1 MRMGKT
7 TKKTPGSKFSKGPKG
22 AKGPMV
28 DRRRPLRRKAC
39 KFCIERVERLDFRDT
54 ARLLKFTSERG
65 KILPRRISGN
75 CSRHQRQLA
84 SAVKRARAIALLPY
98 ITTE

>member
-1 MRMGKT
+1 MIRSGKAR
-7 TKKTPGSKFSKGPKG
+7 KGPGSKRVRG
-22 AKGPMV
+22 AKGSAV

-39 KFCIERVERLDFRDT
+39 KFCIERLERLDFRDT

-84 SAVKRARAIALLPY
+84 SAVKRARAVALMPY
-98 ITTE
+98 ISAE